1 MPVLH
6 ASVAK
11 KKGLLQS
18 GVANIGASS
27 NALLRVVQARCCSS
41 PQLKFFLTSDDR
53 LVYGDERS
61 EVVLL
66 GLGSVLCL
74 LHMAWANSL
83 YLVVFFD
90 RSVILPV

>member
-41 PQLKFFLTSDDR
+41 PQLKFFLTLSSAR
-53 LVYGDERS
+53 RPSGIHGDERS
-61 EVVLL
+61 EVV
-66 GLGSVLCL
+66 C
-74 LHMAWANSL
+74 
-83 YLVVFFD
+83 
-90 RSVILPV
+90 